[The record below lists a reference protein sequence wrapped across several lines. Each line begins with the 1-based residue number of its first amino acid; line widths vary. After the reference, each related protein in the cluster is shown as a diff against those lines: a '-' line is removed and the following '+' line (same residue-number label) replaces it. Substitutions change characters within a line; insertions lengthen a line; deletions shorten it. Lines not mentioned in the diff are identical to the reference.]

1 MTQSIK
7 NLPRFTILLFLTYV
21 TCVEIEIDMD
31 IMDAWMILKEKF
43 KATTSKKNVAY

>member
-21 TCVEIEIDMD
+21 TCVEIEIDMHGYYGCLD
-31 IMDAWMILKEKF
+31 DF
-43 KATTSKKNVAY
+43 KREI